1 VKVVASPDDV
11 DLKGA
16 VLSVGNFDGVHL
28 GHRMLLSRMRELADA
43 GSRPALVL
51 TFFPPA
57 KVVFGRATFLSSA
70 EEKLELLS
78 GFAPDAVAMI
88 PFSREYARTDKAVFA
103 DQLRR
108 LAPHAIIVGEDFRFG
123 HDREGGLNDL
133 SPIPDRLEAFGLKTV
148 QGEVVKSSHIREHL
162 AAGRIDHANALLGA
176 AYPARGRVVRGDA
189 RGATI
194 GFPTAN
200 VHTDERKA
208 LPVGV
213 YAVTVD
219 TGSGSYQGM
228 ANVGPRP
235 SFPEEPPSLEVHLFG
250 FSGDLYGAEITT
262 RFHAYL
268 RGQQRF
274 SGVEALQAQLQR
286 DAEAA
291 RAALG
296 RAAPS
301 GRARA
306 GSRTRP

>member
-1 VKVVASPDDV
+1 VKLVASPDALT
-11 DLKGA
+11 LKGA
-16 VLSVGNFDGVHL
+16 VLCVGNFDGVHL
-28 GHRMLLSRMRELADA
+28 GHRMLLARMRELADA
-43 GSRPALVL
+43 ASRPAVVL

-57 KVVFGRATFLSSA
+57 KVVFGHATFLSSA

-78 GFAPDAVAMI
+78 AFTPGAVAMI
-88 PFSREYARTDKAVFA
+88 PFSREYARTDKAAFA

-162 AAGRIDHANALLGA
+162 AAGRIARANALLGA
-176 AYPARGRVVRGDA
+176 PYPASGRVVRGDA
-189 RGATI
+189 RGTGI

-200 VHTDERKA
+200 VQTDARKA
-208 LPVGV
+208 LPTGV

-219 TGSGSYQGM
+219 TGAGRYGGM

-235 SFPEEPPSLEVHLFG
+235 SFPEEPPSLEVHLFD
-250 FSGDLYGAEITT
+250 FWGDLYGTAITT

-268 RGQQRF
+268 RGQRRF
-274 SGVEALQAQLQR
+274 AGVDELKEQLER
-286 DAEAA
+286 DALAA
-291 RAALG
+291 RAALAG
-296 RAAPS
+296 DPADPS
-301 GRARA
+301 RA
-306 GSRTRP
+306 GTRPG